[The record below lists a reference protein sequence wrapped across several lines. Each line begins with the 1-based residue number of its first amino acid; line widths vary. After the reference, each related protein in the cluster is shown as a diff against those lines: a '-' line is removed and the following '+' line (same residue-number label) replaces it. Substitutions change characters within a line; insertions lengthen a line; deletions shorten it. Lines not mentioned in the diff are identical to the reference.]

1 MQNNIHYQHQMGSDL
16 EKITHS
22 VTLKVTTTF

>member
-1 MQNNIHYQHQMGSDL
+1 MGSDL